1 MGFSTEAV
9 NKSRIDD
16 QYNTLIQVV
25 TDTFGTTNPDR
36 AEKLIKL
43 YTDYEERIKT
53 APASGRLQFH
63 NAYEGGYLDHVLNVL
78 QWGKM
83 QMKLYEKMGGWVD
96 FTYEELVFAILNHD
110 LNKLG
115 TLDTPHYV
123 PQDSEWHRNKRLEVY
138 KPSEEGQYWAKM
150 DLVFFRLQEYGIA
163 MTENEFLA
171 IRLSHG
177 MFDESNK
184 DYLKQYNWGHWP
196 MQNNLYKIVHIADY
210 MASSAEGDT
219 IRKKYTR

>member
-1 MGFSTEAV
+1 MGFSSEV
-9 NKSRIDD
+9 NKTEIDAKYAEFL
-16 QYNTLIQVV
+16 QIVR
-25 TDTFGTTNPDR
+25 DTFEISNPER
-36 AEKLIKL
+36 CEKLIKL
-43 YTDYEERIKT
+43 YTDYEERIKE
-53 APASGRLQFH
+53 APASGRLTFH

-96 FTYEELVFAILNHD
+96 FTYEELVFSILNHD

-115 TLDTPHYV
+115 TLEQAHYV
-123 PQDSEWHRNKRLEVY
+123 PQDSNWHRENRLEVY
-138 KPSEEGQYWAKM
+138 KASEQGQYWAKM
-150 DLVFFRLQEYGIA
+150 DYVFFLLQEYGIK

-177 MFDESNK
+177 MFDDSNK

-196 MQNNLYKIVHIADY
+196 MRNNLYKIVHIADY
-210 MASSAEGDT
+210 MASSAEGDVM
-219 IRKKYTR
+219 RKKYTR